1 VKTAGAAGSLPRM
14 LVTFLLGSVLSAWTL
29 IILPRAEANGYLPA
43 PSMNLLPT
51 LMWVDGPFALSVYAV
66 LILSGSTSWRGS
78 VIGERRRSLAL
89 FCRYV
94 LILFL
99 GAALTGLAVRGLS
112 TRYIRI
118 TVKDPPR
125 YGCCISARRAC
136 CTLVSRIRCTSAE
149 VRIDVAHPNRSRS
162 GSS

>member
-99 GAALTGLAVRGLS
+99 GAALTGLAVEVYR
-112 TRYIRI
+112 
-118 TVKDPPR
+118 
-125 YGCCISARRAC
+125 
-136 CTLVSRIRCTSAE
+136 LVTSE
-149 VRIDVAHPNRSRS
+149 SRSRTHLDTGAVFLLAALVALWFPEYGVLRQRS
-162 GSS
+162 E